1 MRKRIFRNWGL
12 KIASLLLACIL
23 WFLVV
28 AINDPKETRTF
39 SNIPVTLVNTE
50 LLEEGNKV
58 YEVLDNTNRV
68 RVSVRA
74 PKSVIN
80 DIQASDI
87 IAEADMSRLT
97 DINTIPITYSILNAG
112 SEYTIE
118 GIPSSSVVRLNVD
131 EKASKLV
138 RVSCATTGEP
148 AEGYMVGKIQ
158 LDLNR
163 IEVTGP
169 QTAVEKIS
177 YAQISVDVSGASS
190 DMSLN
195 GDILLYDTEDNRLDL
210 PSVKLSEAHVHVS
223 VPVLALKEVPLQ
235 LGQMGAPADGFLE
248 TGVVTC
254 EPSRVMLAG
263 TSHALSQV
271 ARVSIPPEVLDISGA
286 TENVVKVIN
295 IKEYLPDNVSLADA
309 TFNGNITVTI
319 HIEPEVTRNLEIPGS
334 RLSISNVPEGFEA
347 QQIDPEETYML
358 RISGLEAAVRAVS
371 AESLTGNVDIAAWMA
386 GEDMEELEAG
396 LYTIPISF
404 PLPDNVVVEQQ
415 PEVRITIVKQNEGE
429 DL

>member
-28 AINDPKETRTF
+28 AINDPKETQTF

-74 PKSVIN
+74 PKSIIK

-87 IAEADMSRLT
+87 IAEADVSRLT
-97 DINTIPITYSILNAG
+97 DINTIPITYSVLNAG

-118 GIPSSSVVRLNVD
+118 GIPSSSVVKLSVD

-138 RVSCATTGEP
+138 RVSCTTTGEP
-148 AEGYMVGKIQ
+148 EEGYMVGRIQ

-177 YAQISVDVSGASS
+177 YAQITVDVSGASS

-195 GDILLYDTEDNRLDL
+195 GDIMLYDVDDNRLEL
-210 PSVKLSEAHVHVS
+210 SNVKLSEAHVHVS

-235 LGQMGAPADGFLE
+235 FGKTGEPADGFLE
-248 TGVVTC
+248 TGEVTY

-263 TSHALSQV
+263 TSYALSQV
-271 ARVSIPPEVLDISGA
+271 ARVVIPPEVLDISGA
-286 TENVVKVIN
+286 TEDVVKVIN
-295 IKEYLPDNVSLADA
+295 IKDYLPDNVSLADA
-309 TFNGNITVTI
+309 SFNGNVTVTI
-319 HIEPEVTRNLEIPGS
+319 HIEPKVVRNLEIPGS
-334 RLSISNVPEGFEA
+334 RLSISNVPEGFEVE
-347 QQIDPEETYML
+347 QVVQDGSYVL

-371 AESLTGNVDIAAWMA
+371 AEGLTGNVDIAAWMA
-386 GEDMEELEAG
+386 EEEMEELSAG
-396 LYTIPISF
+396 LYSIPIRF
-404 PLPDNVVVEQQ
+404 ILPDNVVVEQQ
-415 PEVRITIVKQNEGE
+415 PEARVTIVKEDEGE

>member
-12 KIASLLLACIL
+12 KIASLLLACVL

-74 PKSVIN
+74 PKSIIK

-118 GIPSSSVVRLNVD
+118 GIPASSVVKLNVD

-138 RVSCATTGEP
+138 RVSCVTTGEP
-148 AEGYMVGKIQ
+148 AEGYMVGRIQ

-177 YAQISVDVSGASS
+177 YAQINVDVSGASS

-195 GDILLYDTEDNRLDL
+195 GDILLYDGEDNRLDL
-210 PSVKLSEAHVHVS
+210 PAVKLSEAHVHVS
-223 VPVLALKEVPLQ
+223 VPVLALKEVPLV
-235 LGQMGAPADGFLE
+235 LDVTGTPADGFLE
-248 TGVVTC
+248 TGVITC
-254 EPSRVMLAG
+254 EPSNVMLAG
-263 TSHALSQV
+263 TSYALNQV
-271 ARVSIPPEVLDISGA
+271 TRITIPQEVLDISGA
-286 TENVVKVIN
+286 TETVVKTVN
-295 IKEYLPDNVSLADA
+295 IKDYLPDNVSLADSS
-309 TFNGNITVTI
+309 FNGNVKVTI
-319 HIEPEVTRNLEIPGS
+319 HIEPVVTRNLEIPGA
-334 RLSISNVPEGFEA
+334 RISIQNVPEGFEVE
-347 QQIDPEETYML
+347 QIDQEEAYVL
-358 RISGLEAAVRAVS
+358 RISGLEQNVRAVT
-371 AESLTGNVDIAAWMA
+371 AESLTGTIDIAAWMA
-386 GEDMEELEAG
+386 REEMEELSAG
-396 LYTIPISF
+396 LYSVPVTF
-404 PLPDNVVVEQQ
+404 TLPGNVVIEQQ
-415 PEVRITIVKQNEGE
+415 PEVRITIVKQDEVE
-429 DL
+429 DM